1 MTFQQFGLPACTW
14 PFCLSALTFLLIT
27 TETKNIHK
35 LPLAKVTY
43 PEKNLIYYWKMK
55 KEERIDKQ
63 RKKQEQ
69 MQVKD
74 VESQLK
80 KEEIIVAMK
89 KKDQQPLDV
98 CTVDVQQEETTQ
110 SGTNKNSE
118 AIELNLTKL

>member
-1 MTFQQFGLPACTW
+1 
-14 PFCLSALTFLLIT
+14 
-27 TETKNIHK
+27 
-35 LPLAKVTY
+35 
-43 PEKNLIYYWKMK
+43 MK

-74 VESQLK
+74 VESQQK